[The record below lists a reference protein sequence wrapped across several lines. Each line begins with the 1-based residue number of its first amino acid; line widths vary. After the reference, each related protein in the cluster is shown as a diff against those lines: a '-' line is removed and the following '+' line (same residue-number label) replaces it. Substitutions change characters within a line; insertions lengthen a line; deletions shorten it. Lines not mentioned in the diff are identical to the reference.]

1 MNSHDI
7 LEDLT
12 DLEDSKSPAA
22 LPSITKQNKSGSK
35 KFSSWNTAGGEAEDN
50 DKGSS
55 FMDEVDELLL
65 EQELL
70 SPSSKVQVLNKK
82 QSQGS
87 MSPGVPKKQPVQ
99 ESLRDSAIEKLM
111 NGGAIEDLY
120 SPVKQYKTQDGKKLQ
135 IKKIISDEMKAK
147 AADFPDDDFDLEK
160 PEDLNRFINKY
171 ETSLSSKK

>member
-7 LEDLT
+7 LEDLN
-12 DLEDSKSPAA
+12 DIEDSKSPAA
-22 LPSITKQNKSGSK
+22 LPTIAKQSKSGSK
-35 KFSSWNTAGGEAEDN
+35 KFSSWNTAGGEDN
-50 DKGSS
+50 EKGSS

-70 SPSSKVQVLNKK
+70 SPSSKDQVVNKK

-87 MSPGVPKKQPVQ
+87 MSPGVPNKQPVQ

-120 SPVKQYKTQDGKKLQ
+120 SPVKQYKTQDDKKLQ
-135 IKKIISDEMKAK
+135 IKKIISDELKAK

-171 ETSLSSKK
+171 ETSISSKK

>member
-12 DLEDSKSPAA
+12 ELEDSRSPAA
-22 LPSITKQNKSGSK
+22 LPSIGKQSKSGSK

-82 QSQGS
+82 PQGPT
-87 MSPGVPKKQPVQ
+87 SPGVPNKQPVQ

-120 SPVKQYKTQDGKKLQ
+120 SPVKQYKTQDGKK
-135 IKKIISDEMKAK
+135 
-147 AADFPDDDFDLEK
+147 
-160 PEDLNRFINKY
+160 R
-171 ETSLSSKK
+171 

>member
-1 MNSHDI
+1 
-7 LEDLT
+7 
-12 DLEDSKSPAA
+12 
-22 LPSITKQNKSGSK
+22 
-35 KFSSWNTAGGEAEDN
+35 
-50 DKGSS
+50 
-55 FMDEVDELLL
+55 MDEVDELLL

-82 QSQGS
+82 PQGPT
-87 MSPGVPKKQPVQ
+87 SPGVPNKQPVQ

-135 IKKIISDEMKAK
+135 IKKIISDELKAK

-171 ETSLSSKK
+171 ETSISSKK

>member
-1 MNSHDI
+1 
-7 LEDLT
+7 
-12 DLEDSKSPAA
+12 
-22 LPSITKQNKSGSK
+22 
-35 KFSSWNTAGGEAEDN
+35 
-50 DKGSS
+50 
-55 FMDEVDELLL
+55 MDEVDELLL

-87 MSPGVPKKQPVQ
+87 MSPGVPNKQPVQ

-120 SPVKQYKTQDGKKLQ
+120 SPVKQYKTQDEKNNALQ
-135 IKKIISDEMKAK
+135 IKKIISDELKAK

-171 ETSLSSKK
+171 ETSISSKK